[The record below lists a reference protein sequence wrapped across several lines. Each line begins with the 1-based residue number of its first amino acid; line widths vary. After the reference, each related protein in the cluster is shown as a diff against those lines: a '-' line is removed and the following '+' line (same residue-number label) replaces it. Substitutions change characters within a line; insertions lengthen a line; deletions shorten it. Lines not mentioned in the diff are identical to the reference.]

1 MSLPDPIRRDVEKL
15 MGTYC
20 ETKIPERV
28 RDQIRIEFEVDR
40 QVVTLVERRP
50 PFRPRSEDEEWTRF
64 AIARL
69 RFTNTTGLWTLYW
82 RDRDERWR
90 IYPKLKP
97 RPSVAALLA
106 EVDRDPTGIFWG

>member
-1 MSLPDPIRRDVEKL
+1 MALPEAVRRAAEEL
-15 MGTYC
+15 LGTFC

-28 RDQIRIEFEVDR
+28 RDEIRLEFEVDG
-40 QVVTLVERRP
+40 QAVTLVECRP
-50 PFRPRSEDEEWTRF
+50 PFQLRSDDEEWTRF
-64 AIARL
+64 AIARF

-97 RPSVAALLA
+97 RRSLDVLLA